1 MPFADPV
8 MDAGQP
14 CLEICEDEMDDGQ
27 KLVGHFGITTFGNGV
42 VIVTAPVVR
51 DDQRPR
57 SERAIDKSAKRFGA
71 SVSGDRQPHAPRIAP
86 IVSLVPRG
94 SRLAMAHLDG
104 AGDQSFVVHAS
115 AFAACAAADPGFVHF
130 DVFVRATPDAILVR
144 ADHSGAKLMEDLEGC
159 LIARQPEL
167 PLKLDGR
174 HALSLAGDQ
183 VGSPEPSG
191 QWRVTALHDRADS
204 QSCLTSTVAAC
215 QHTRAG
221 RDAKRLTSDATMRT
235 DEAVPPAH
243 LFEVFGAGGIAREE
257 PLKLRQRPRKRQPRV
272 LVDVHENQRR
282 RIHTCSPLSGNRFQG
297 IAPIASGF
305 RPYSQTNTT
314 PGGCMRQ
321 PDKHGLTKVEPSS
334 PRDVPSAIR
343 NSTGSYRVPLE
354 IRLSTDLIMP

>member
-1 MPFADPV
+1 
-8 MDAGQP
+8 
-14 CLEICEDEMDDGQ
+14 
-27 KLVGHFGITTFGNGV
+27 
-42 VIVTAPVVR
+42 
-51 DDQRPR
+51 
-57 SERAIDKSAKRFGA
+57 
-71 SVSGDRQPHAPRIAP
+71 
-86 IVSLVPRG
+86 
-94 SRLAMAHLDG
+94 
-104 AGDQSFVVHAS
+104 
-115 AFAACAAADPGFVHF
+115 
-130 DVFVRATPDAILVR
+130 AILVR

-204 QSCLTSTVAAC
+204 QSCLTSAVAAC

-282 RIHTCSPLSGNRFQG
+282 RIHTCSPLSGNRVQG

-314 PGGCMRQ
+314 PGGCMRK
-321 PDKHGLTKVEPSS
+321 PDKHAMKIKPWREVQPDFPPELIGAIISAYFGGRAEVHIRRQITPVVHCDFLSMYPTVCTLMRLWLFVRAKGVAYRDDTRSVTGLLAR
-334 PRDVPSAIR
+334 PRD
-343 NSTGSYRVPLE
+343 
-354 IRLSTDLIMP
+354 

>member
-42 VIVTAPVVR
+42 VIVTALAQVGVTAPVVR

-57 SERAIDKSAKRFGA
+57 SDRAIDKSAKRFGA

-104 AGDQSFVVHAS
+104 A
-115 AFAACAAADPGFVHF
+115 
-130 DVFVRATPDAILVR
+130 
-144 ADHSGAKLMEDLEGC
+144 
-159 LIARQPEL
+159 
-167 PLKLDGR
+167 
-174 HALSLAGDQ
+174 
-183 VGSPEPSG
+183 
-191 QWRVTALHDRADS
+191 RADS

-272 LVDVHENQRR
+272 LVDVHENQRGR
-282 RIHTCSPLSGNRFQG
+282 FHTCSPLSGNRVQG

>member
-8 MDAGQP
+8 MDADQP

-42 VIVTAPVVR
+42 VIVTALAQVGVTAPVVR
-51 DDQRPR
+51 YDQRPR
-57 SERAIDKSAKRFGA
+57 SNGAIDKSAKGFGA

-104 AGDQSFVVHAS
+104 AGDQNFVVHAS

-144 ADHSGAKLMEDLEGC
+144 ADHSGAKLMEELE
-159 LIARQPEL
+159 
-167 PLKLDGR
+167 GR

-257 PLKLRQRPRKRQPRV
+257 PLKLPQRARKRQPRV
-272 LVDVHENQRR
+272 LVDVHENQRG
-282 RIHTCSPLSGNRFQG
+282 RIHTRSPFQAIAFRASRRSPAGSGPTHRQTLPLGGVCVNRT
-297 IAPIASGF
+297 SMV
-305 RPYSQTNTT
+305 QTNVNDE
-314 PGGCMRQ
+314 R
-321 PDKHGLTKVEPSS
+321 
-334 PRDVPSAIR
+334 SAMG
-343 NSTGSYRVPLE
+343 NAL
-354 IRLSTDLIMP
+354 